1 MKRVHVAV
9 LLVLAASATVG
20 LGVLLLHVEGIAI
33 LAQGSVVSIGVIVAV
48 ILAVGGFFVG
58 ALYRPHGAEEAAD
71 RTVVR
76 RLSEALSLERKLRI
90 EASQERYRLKQAVS
104 SLEGRVLSL
113 NAQPLPPAELA
124 DAKAAPAPKGVA
136 STDEIG
142 ELAATCE
149 RLRRELL
156 QRKERMADL
165 EAELSVAQ
173 AEADDLRSRKG
184 AEGPAAGGAP
194 DEGKGAATGAFRGE
208 SLTAVLDD
216 LVAQAGVH
224 VALVADDQ
232 GLVVDAAGEV
242 LEPDALAAVSCV
254 VAELSPRVT
263 DLLPIGEIVT
273 VGLGDATG
281 RTMEIRYFPLLGSR
295 CALAVIRDE
304 GASTGDLVRRAAD
317 AIAERLSR

>member
-1 MKRVHVAV
+1 MRRVHVAA

-20 LGVLLLHVEGIAI
+20 LGVLLLHVEGLAI
-33 LAQGSVVSIGVIVAV
+33 LTHGSAVSIGIVVAV

-58 ALYRPHGAEEAAD
+58 ALYRPRGGEEAAD

-76 RLSEALSLERKLRI
+76 RLSEALSLERRLRM
-90 EASQERYRLKQAVS
+90 EAAHERYRLKQAVS
-104 SLEGRVLSL
+104 AFEGRVVSLSSS
-113 NAQPLPPAELA
+113 PLPPAEVA
-124 DAKAAPAPKGVA
+124 GAERPAEQPAAAG
-136 STDEIG
+136 ELG

-184 AEGPAAGGAP
+184 AEPGRGESAG
-194 DEGKGAATGAFRGE
+194 TVAFRGE
-208 SLTAVLDD
+208 SLTTVLDD
-216 LVAQAGVH
+216 LVNRDGIH

-263 DLLPIGEIVT
+263 DLLPLGEIVT
-273 VGLGDATG
+273 VALGDASG
-281 RTMEIRYFPLLGSR
+281 RVMEVRYFPLLGSR

-304 GASTGDLVRRAAD
+304 GASAGELVRRASD

>member
-1 MKRVHVAV
+1 MKRVHIAV

-20 LGVLLLHVEGIAI
+20 LGVLLLHVEGIAL
-33 LAQGSVVSIGVIVAV
+33 LAQGSVVSIGIIVAV

-58 ALYRPHGAEEAAD
+58 ALYRPHGAEEAPD

-76 RLSEALSLERKLRI
+76 RLSEALSLERRLRI
-90 EASQERYRLKQAVS
+90 EASHERYKLKQTVS

-113 NAQPLPPAELA
+113 NAQPLPPAERA
-124 DAKAAPAPKGVA
+124 EAPSAAKGVA
-136 STDEIG
+136 STGEIE
-142 ELAATCE
+142 ELATTCE
-149 RLRRELL
+149 KLRRELL

-173 AEADDLRSRKG
+173 AEADDLRSRTG
-184 AEGPAAGGAP
+184 AEGQRTEGARGAGPGAV
-194 DEGKGAATGAFRGE
+194 AFRGE

-216 LVAQAGVH
+216 LVAQEGVH

-254 VAELSPRVT
+254 VAELGPRVT
-263 DLLPIGEIVT
+263 DLLPLGEIVT
-273 VGLGDATG
+273 VGLGDAAG
-281 RTMEIRYFPLLGSR
+281 RMMEVRYFPLLGSR

-304 GASTGDLVRRAAD
+304 GVSTGELVRRAAD